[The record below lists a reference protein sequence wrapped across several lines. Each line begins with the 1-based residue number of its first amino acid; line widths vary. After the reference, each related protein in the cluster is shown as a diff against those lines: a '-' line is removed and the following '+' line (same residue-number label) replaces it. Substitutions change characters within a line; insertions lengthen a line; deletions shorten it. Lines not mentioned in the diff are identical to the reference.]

1 MRLRGAYKS
10 SYRTT
15 PDFISIDP
23 ILRLLRGYHMRGGYA
38 ELHPGLLMRIAPLSE
53 NDKLARYPQ
62 RGELAGSTGL
72 KAIRLQ

>member
-1 MRLRGAYKS
+1 
-10 SYRTT
+10 
-15 PDFISIDP
+15 
-23 ILRLLRGYHMRGGYA
+23 MRGGYA